1 MAHST
6 KQGNWDD
13 LGKLV
18 VRAALSVLI
27 LFHGFA
33 KISGGVGFITGLLA
47 KVGLPPALG
56 YLVLIGEVLAP
67 ALVLLG
73 LWARAGAVVIAI
85 NMLVALLLVHTGD
98 VFKLNETGGWAIELQ
113 VMFLASAVAVALL
126 GAGRYSVQGTGN
138 RWN

>member
-1 MAHST
+1 MARST
-6 KQGNWDD
+6 KQSNWDD

-18 VRAALSVLI
+18 VRAPLSVLI

-33 KISGGVGFITGLLA
+33 KISSGVGFITGLVA
-47 KVGLPPALG
+47 KVGLPPAVG
-56 YLVLIGEVLAP
+56 YLVLVGEVLAP

-73 LWARAGAVVIAI
+73 LWARAGALVIAI